1 MQRAS
6 ARHGLRYDP
15 TPCARRPPPP
25 SSSTPPL
32 AACAALASPPGWS
45 RRSPPRWSAPPSSSP
60 PAPPPPGRL
69 IAEVREG
76 LLVVAGGDG
85 AINLAVNALADPAPA
100 LAIIPSGTA
109 RRPGPRP
116 RAARRGRLR
125 RRGAGGQIRL
135 RGCAHRQ
142 WPALLHDGGL
152 GLPALVAQAANTVK
166 RQRGT
171 SLLGH
176 HLYAAVAGSQILAR
190 RRLRRRIRLD
200 WVCADTGAARHLEAE
215 VYGVLVTNVG
225 AVAGSLRLCEAR
237 PDDGVFGSVCC
248 PRPAA
253 PGCCACCWPS
263 PGPARSPG
271 DPAGPSARGRRLQV
285 AEPTPFL
292 GDGGILA
299 RTSAFELGVLP
310 AALCVVAP

>member
-1 MQRAS
+1 MRT
-6 ARHGLRYDP
+6 P
-15 TPCARRPPPP
+15 TPATVVLNPAARCLRRPGF
-25 SSSTPPL
+25 
-32 AACAALASPPGWS
+32 AARLEQALATALERATILKPASPAAA
-45 RRSPPRWSAPPSSSP
+45 RA
-60 PAPPPPGRL
+60 A

-109 RRPGPRP
+109 NDLA
-116 RAARRGRLR
+116 RALGLPAEVDSAAAAL
-125 RRGAGGQIRL
+125 GGQIRHVDVL
-135 RGCAHRQ
+135 TVNGRRFCTT
-142 WPALLHDGGL
+142 GGL

-237 PDDGVFGSVCC
+237 PDDGVFEICLLPATGR
-248 PRPAA
+248 PRLLRLLLAL
-253 PGCCACCWPS
+253 
-263 PGPARSPG
+263 
-271 DPAGPSARGRRLQV
+271 ARGRPARPGTLPALRARAARLQV

-292 GDGGILA
+292 GDGEILA